1 MSTTIMGDWM
11 FRSATALARAI
22 REGQVSCVE
31 LLDLHLERVRRHNP
45 GLNAIVVLDADRAR
59 ARAGEADAALARGQ
73 SWGPLHGVP
82 MTVKDSFDVTG
93 LPTTWGVPA
102 LRDNVAAAPAATVE
116 ALLAAGAIVFGKTNV
131 PLLLAD
137 MQTFNEIYGT
147 TNNPWDVGRAP
158 GGSSGGA
165 AAALATGM
173 TALELGSD
181 IGGSIRNPA
190 HYCGVYGHKPSF
202 GVVPQHGHWIPGAHA
217 VVDMSTCGPLARSAD
232 DLALALG
239 VLAGPEPSERPAW
252 RLDLPAPRRTGL
264 HEFRVAV
271 MLDDPSSPVDR
282 GVIDG
287 VQAVVDAA
295 ARAGARVDDTARPAI
310 DIARAYALYLQL
322 LRGATG
328 ALLGDEAVAQARA
341 QAARLDP
348 ADRSVAASLLRG
360 VVQDHRAWFRAHEE
374 RQMLRAAWA
383 AFFEDH
389 DVLLCPVA
397 PTAAF
402 PHDQKRD
409 RVDRRLVVNG
419 REQEYNSQLFW
430 AGLATLPYLPATVA
444 PAGRTRAG
452 LPVGVQIVGPYLGDR
467 TTIEFARLLAEV
479 TEGFVAPP
487 GYR

>member
-1 MSTTIMGDWM
+1 
-11 FRSATALARAI
+11 
-22 REGQVSCVE
+22 
-31 LLDLHLERVRRHNP
+31 
-45 GLNAIVVLDADRAR
+45 
-59 ARAGEADAALARGQ
+59 
-73 SWGPLHGVP
+73 
-82 MTVKDSFDVTG
+82 
-93 LPTTWGVPA
+93 
-102 LRDNVAAAPAATVE
+102 
-116 ALLAAGAIVFGKTNV
+116 
-131 PLLLAD
+131 
-137 MQTFNEIYGT
+137 
-147 TNNPWDVGRAP
+147 
-158 GGSSGGA
+158 
-165 AAALATGM
+165 
-173 TALELGSD
+173 
-181 IGGSIRNPA
+181 
-190 HYCGVYGHKPSF
+190 
-202 GVVPQHGHWIPGAHA
+202 
-217 VVDMSTCGPLARSAD
+217 
-232 DLALALG
+232 
-239 VLAGPEPSERPAW
+239 
-252 RLDLPAPRRTGL
+252 
-264 HEFRVAV
+264 

-295 ARAGARVDDTARPAI
+295 ARAGARVDDTARPGI